1 MPALINSVTLNCL
14 QCQFA
19 SVESNYTPCMCGIQ
33 ELNVTYVF
41 RADPKLLE
49 ALRKTVSPG
58 GGGGRSRN
66 VSLPQLAMLSTRF
79 FVSSKRLYDIHIT

>member
-19 SVESNYTPCMCGIQ
+19 SVESNYTPSMCGIQ

-41 RADPKLLE
+41 RADPKLLG

-58 GGGGRSRN
+58 GGGGRSRKR
-66 VSLPQLAMLSTRF
+66 VSSAARYAFNPF